1 MKRTAPSRRAQA
13 LRTAAESLK
22 LEKLRLRVAE
32 AEQRLRRQAAA
43 SAEFGG
49 EDEEEAEEEAEEE
62 EDLEDL
68 EFGGRAEDED
78 LMEAHQRL
86 RRGAGAPGVAGAA
99 PSSRRGGNVGG
110 VASAARV
117 GGVAPPAG
125 LPIGAGHPR
134 RLGAVSM
141 TSAGAQDDRAARAR
155 SEYYDP
161 VRQQNS
167 HNTCHSMLPL

>member
-49 EDEEEAEEEAEEE
+49 EDEEEAEMADEEEEEEEE

-117 GGVAPPAG
+117 GGVAPPRRASRSGRDTPVG
-125 LPIGAGHPR
+125 LGR
-134 RLGAVSM
+134 F
-141 TSAGAQDDRAARAR
+141 Q
-155 SEYYDP
+155 
-161 VRQQNS
+161 
-167 HNTCHSMLPL
+167 

>member
-32 AEQRLRRQAAA
+32 AKQRLRRQAAA

-49 EDEEEAEEEAEEE
+49 EDEEEAELADEEE
-62 EDLEDL
+62 EEEEEEEEDDLEDL

-117 GGVAPPAG
+117 GGVAPPRRASRSGRDTPVG
-125 LPIGAGHPR
+125 LGR
-134 RLGAVSM
+134 F
-141 TSAGAQDDRAARAR
+141 Q
-155 SEYYDP
+155 
-161 VRQQNS
+161 
-167 HNTCHSMLPL
+167 

>member
-49 EDEEEAEEEAEEE
+49 EDEEEAELADEEEEE

-68 EFGGRAEDED
+68 EFGGCAEDED

-117 GGVAPPAG
+117 GGVAPPRRASRSGRDTPVG
-125 LPIGAGHPR
+125 LGR
-134 RLGAVSM
+134 F
-141 TSAGAQDDRAARAR
+141 Q
-155 SEYYDP
+155 
-161 VRQQNS
+161 
-167 HNTCHSMLPL
+167 

>member
-49 EDEEEAEEEAEEE
+49 EDEEEAELADEEEEEEEE

-68 EFGGRAEDED
+68 EFGGCAEDED

-117 GGVAPPAG
+117 GGVAPPRRASRSGRDTPVG
-125 LPIGAGHPR
+125 LGR
-134 RLGAVSM
+134 F
-141 TSAGAQDDRAARAR
+141 Q
-155 SEYYDP
+155 
-161 VRQQNS
+161 
-167 HNTCHSMLPL
+167 

>member
-1 MKRTAPSRRAQA
+1 MKRTAPCRRAQA

-32 AEQRLRRQAAA
+32 AAQRLRRQAVA

-49 EDEEEAEEEAEEE
+49 EDEEEAELADEEE
-62 EDLEDL
+62 EEEEEEEDDLEDL

-78 LMEAHQRL
+78 LMAAHQRL

-117 GGVAPPAG
+117 GGVAP
-125 LPIGAGHPR
+125 HPR
-134 RLGAVSM
+134 SSPSGQDTPVGLGRF
-141 TSAGAQDDRAARAR
+141 Q
-155 SEYYDP
+155 
-161 VRQQNS
+161 
-167 HNTCHSMLPL
+167 